1 MQYPTETK
9 LKFNLLS
16 KFCETENYCYLTVF
30 KTPNNEIDPV
40 TFYKRRTTIQCN
52 LGNSNFVGKHKT
64 VRVSG
69 IRVIGID

>member
-1 MQYPTETK
+1 MQYPTERK

-40 TFYKRRTTIQCN
+40 TF
-52 LGNSNFVGKHKT
+52 
-64 VRVSG
+64 
-69 IRVIGID
+69 